1 MVSPQSNALRYWS
14 TTPSPACLPLWLSN
28 LLQSRKGKIRV
39 QQQLLQ
45 LELATQPQVT
55 AISQHP
61 VFKSIDS
68 IDKLCLFSEIH
79 VFAVWD
85 FMCLL
90 KELQRKLTR
99 SSLFWLP
106 PENHLGCHLVN
117 TLIAEEESD
126 QLGDNYYTSHFEL
139 YLSAMQQCGAST
151 EAISTFISDIR
162 QNLRLDT
169 LLAQPYIPYAAK
181 RFVADTF
188 TVITRE
194 AHAVAASF
202 AFARENITG
211 GMFSAI
217 LRHIVPT
224 EKKYL
229 IDQFIHYFQRHIDLD
244 DGKHSEQSK
253 ILVTHL
259 CGSDDKKWEEA
270 KDTALFSLKSRLQLL
285 DGIYAYITTGAY

>member
-1 MVSPQSNALRYWS
+1 MH
-14 TTPSPACLPLWLSN
+14 
-28 LLQSRKGKIRV
+28 V
-39 QQQLLQ
+39 QHKNNEYYLEQ
-45 LELATQPQVT
+45 LESTINPEVVAIAQHQVF
-55 AISQHP
+55 Q
-61 VFKSIDS
+61 SIDS
-68 IDKLCLFSEIH
+68 IEKLCQFSEIH

-139 YLSAMQQCGAST
+139 YLSAMQQCGANT
-151 EAISTFISDIR
+151 DAISTFIHDIR
-162 QNLRLDT
+162 QDLRLDT

-188 TVITRE
+188 TVIARE

-217 LRHIVPT
+217 LQHIVPT

-229 IDQFIHYFQRHIDLD
+229 IDQFVHYFQRHIDLD

-253 ILVTHL
+253 ILVANL
-259 CGSDDKKWEEA
+259 CGSDEKKWQEA
-270 KDTALFSLKSRLQLL
+270 KDTALFSLNSRLQLL
-285 DGIYAYITTGAY
+285 DGIHAYIMTGAY